1 MIDKKLYCR
10 YKISEKY
17 EWWYGL
23 ALLET
28 EILRKGFSIKAVNNF
43 EKYIIHYG
51 GKSGDAWKQAKG
63 MDISTDIYDKW
74 LKKCRKQ
81 VECIYDLDKEIG
93 SDFNSINIMRGIFSD
108 NWCGE
113 LVDFEIK
120 VEKNGVLVL
129 EGYYPKELNG
139 NEIVHVY
146 INKHKK
152 LDYHLKDNKFMIKAP
167 IKENN
172 QIVRVSFKCNFSF
185 KADEPDIRILSFIMN
200 NVIIAY

>member
-1 MIDKKLYCR
+1 
-10 YKISEKY
+10 
-17 EWWYGL
+17 
-23 ALLET
+23 
-28 EILRKGFSIKAVNNF
+28 
-43 EKYIIHYG
+43 
-51 GKSGDAWKQAKG
+51 

-93 SDFNSINIMRGIFSD
+93 SDFNSINILRGIFLD

-129 EGYYPKELNG
+129 KGYYPKELHG
-139 NEIVHVY
+139 NEIVHVC

-167 IKENN
+167 IKKNN

-200 NVIIAY
+200 NVIIVY